1 MYSLVLECIHL
12 YSLVMGNCCSFE
24 KNFYG
29 NDVLEKNTANIE
41 KKSL

>member
-1 MYSLVLECIHL
+1 
-12 YSLVMGNCCSFE
+12 MGNCCFFE

-41 KKSL
+41 KKPL